1 MRLYP
6 PVAFLTRR
14 ALREDNFGRLRI
26 PKDSFIVA
34 SPWLVH
40 RHHRFWSQAD
50 RFDPSRFID
59 QDNAPLAG
67 SYMPFGLG
75 PRACTGAM
83 IAQLEATV
91 ILCEVLRRFSVK
103 PMNPERVFPVSRVS
117 VRSDC
122 GMPVQFIRR
131 HTRLN

>member
-1 MRLYP
+1 
-6 PVAFLTRR
+6 
-14 ALREDNFGRLRI
+14 
-26 PKDSFIVA
+26 
-34 SPWLVH
+34 
-40 RHHRFWSQAD
+40 
-50 RFDPSRFID
+50 
-59 QDNAPLAG
+59 
-67 SYMPFGLG
+67 MPFGLG

-83 IAQLEATV
+83 IAQLEATL

-131 HTRLN
+131 YTRLN

>member
-1 MRLYP
+1 
-6 PVAFLTRR
+6 
-14 ALREDNFGRLRI
+14 
-26 PKDSFIVA
+26 
-34 SPWLVH
+34 
-40 RHHRFWSQAD
+40 
-50 RFDPSRFID
+50 
-59 QDNAPLAG
+59 
-67 SYMPFGLG
+67 
-75 PRACTGAM
+75 M
-83 IAQLEATV
+83 IAQLEATL